1 MKKKLIENRWG
12 PDGLG
17 PWAIVQTLAFIL
29 SEMGTT
35 AEFGAEEGCDLSD
48 VLLKLKRK
56 RLDS

>member
-1 MKKKLIENRWG
+1 METRWARAMG
-12 PDGLG
+12 HCSNFG
-17 PWAIVQTLAFIL
+17 VL

-35 AEFGAEEGCDLSD
+35 AFGAEEGCDLSD